1 MIGPTIPNAT
11 LMMNCTATML
21 HRETRQRGGSRSR
34 ESLTAGGAV
43 SFIRISIG
51 ARNGRVKKSPCGP
64 RLSSHAVCA
73 GKRRNRVTEPLCLTR
88 SGAL

>member
-21 HRETRQRGGSRSR
+21 HNDTRQRAGSLSR
-34 ESLTAGGAV
+34 DSLTAGGAV
-43 SFIRISIG
+43 SFIGPSIG
-51 ARNGRVKKSPCGP
+51 ARGGAVKMLPDGLRVSGS
-64 RLSSHAVCA
+64 RSGCA
-73 GKRRNRVTEPLCLTR
+73 GKWPEPLCLAP